1 MAAYARRTAMKV
13 LVKKSCEF
21 VDEVW
26 SSYSLKLRVIIVSII
41 FHIALLKVR
50 RVVLS
55 LF

>member
-1 MAAYARRTAMKV
+1 MKV
-13 LVKKSCEF
+13 LVKESCEF

-26 SSYSLKLRVIIVSII
+26 SSYSLKLRVIIVSDSVII